1 MGGGRTQR
9 DPGVQHDGPEK
20 KDHVQQRHSV
30 GEPHS
35 FWNVGFENNS
45 WGGIQKMLDREY
57 RVKVLGCFAK
67 IKIYI

>member
-1 MGGGRTQR
+1 MGEELKGTLESNRMTR
-9 DPGVQHDGPEK
+9 E
-20 KDHVQQRHSV
+20 DHVQQRHSV